1 MTSLQHI
8 PTHAIN
14 ADALPRDR
22 STLGARALAE
32 LQGSIAAHGLRLPV
46 EVFATGSGFGLLS
59 GYRRLMA
66 FRALEEIHGE
76 RFATI
81 PAFVRPPEDVASAFA
96 RVVEENDIREGLS
109 PWEQGRTLLTAREAG
124 LETFDAALIA
134 LYPFANRQKHSRLR
148 MLAEVVEA
156 MEGRIAEPETW
167 SENRLLRL
175 GTLLRHGWDGLI
187 DAALDAAPP
196 GAEWQAILPVITEAE
211 SLPMSARKTP
221 GRPRRLVNLPR
232 GLTLRREKTRNG
244 YVLHIT
250 GSQASDAVVAEVI
263 DEIERMFG

>member
-8 PTHAIN
+8 PTAAID

-22 STLGARALAE
+22 SALSTRAMAE
-32 LQGSIAAHGLRLPV
+32 LKSSIVAHGLRLPI
-46 EVFATGSGFGLLS
+46 EVFATESGFGLLS

-66 FRALEEIHGE
+66 FRDLEEIHGA

-81 PAFVRPPEDVASAFA
+81 PAFLRPPEDATTAFA
-96 RVVEENDIREGLS
+96 RVVEENDIREGIS
-109 PWEQGRTLLTAREAG
+109 PWEQGRTLLTARAAG
-124 LETFDAALIA
+124 LETFDAALQA

-156 MEGRIAEPETW
+156 MDDRIAEPETW

-175 GTLLRHGWDGLI
+175 GTLLRHGWEALI
-187 DAALDAAPP
+187 DAALAAAPP

-232 GLTLRREKTRNG
+232 GLTLRRERTRNG

-250 GSQASDAVVAEVI
+250 GRQATDAVVGEI
-263 DEIERMFG
+263 IEEIERMFG